1 MEKKS
6 YIQEKSIVKVWMS
19 LPIAQRPIASIKQSD
34 LIRIRDDWSRSLK
47 PATVVRRF
55 ALLSHLYTIA
65 IKDWQWYYLSDNPV
79 QKIRKPSVNNG
90 RNRRLLTDIRII
102 GTGTLEA
109 PNSELEWIVRE
120 TKSEYLPTII
130 TLAIETAMRRSEI
143 ANIRRQHVD
152 FESNTLHIPNTKNG
166 HSRTIPLSPIAKY
179 SLIMYFARHNQ
190 PGLIFNIGPEAITKA
205 FIRALRK
212 ARARYESLCERKGQ
226 FCDDRYF
233 NNLRFHDLRHEATSR
248 LASVYEIHEL
258 AKVTGH
264 LDTRM
269 LLRYYHPDAEYL
281 GQKLIKS
288 QHGQEQFSVINHM
301 LLQML

>member
-6 YIQEKSIVKVWMS
+6 HTQEKSIIKVWKN
-19 LPIAQRPIASIKQSD
+19 LPIAHRPIASIKQSD
-34 LIRIRDDWSRSLK
+34 LIHIRDNWEKQLK
-47 PATVVRRF
+47 PATIVRRF
-55 ALLSHLYTIA
+55 ALLSHLYTTA
-65 IKDWQWYYLSDNPV
+65 IKDWQWYYLADNPV
-79 QKIRKPSVNNG
+79 QKIRKPSVKNA
-90 RNRRLLTDIRII
+90 RNRRILNDIRII
-102 GTGTLEA
+102 GTGTLES
-109 PNSELEWIVRE
+109 PNSEVEWIVRE
-120 TKSEYLPTII
+120 TKSEYLPMII

-143 ANIRRQHVD
+143 ANIRRQHID
-152 FESNTLHIPNTKNG
+152 FESNTLYIPHTKNG
-166 HSRTIPLSPIAKY
+166 HSRTVPLSPIAKY
-179 SLIMYFARHNQ
+179 SLIMYFAKNNQ
-190 PGLIFNIGPEAITKA
+190 PGLIFKISPEAITKA

-212 ARARYESLCERKGQ
+212 ARARYESMCERKGQ
-226 FCDDRYF
+226 VIDERYF